1 MTCPVIPVPSQHCEP
16 LPLSTSRFLNVLL
29 PGVFVPS
36 QSLSTGKSGEKAAG
50 RFAPYC
56 GPSALIDACL
66 PRGLEMLGPEHNKKP
81 TIVLPKSTPLCAPF
95 PSTLPRD
102 CRSAIIRLSHLETRL
117 PFIASKQ
124 PDSTFPRVFAGAELH
139 RPGMER
145 QTSLATAFLS
155 PGPPERSRRPALIG
169 RRGTAGALLALA
181 AGLLAAGSAS
191 EYDYVSFQSDIG
203 AYQSG
208 RFYTKPPQCVDIPAD
223 LRLCHNVGYK
233 RMVLPNLLEHETM
246 AEVKQQASSW
256 VPLLNKNCHIGTQV
270 FLCSLF
276 APVCL
281 DRPIYPCRWLCE
293 AVRDSCEPVMQFFG
307 FYWPEMLKCD
317 KFPEGDVCIAMTPP
331 NATEASK
338 PQGTTVCPPCDNELK
353 SEAIIEHLCAS
364 EFALRMKIKE
374 VKKENGDKK
383 IVPKKKKPLKLGPI
397 KKKELKKLVLY
408 LKNGADCPCHQL
420 DNLSQ
425 HFLIMGRKVKSQ
437 YLLTAIHK
445 WDKKNKEFKNFMK
458 KMKNHECPTFQSVF
472 K

>member
-1 MTCPVIPVPSQHCEP
+1 MGSG
-16 LPLSTSRFLNVLL
+16 R
-29 PGVFVPS
+29 GV
-36 QSLSTGKSGEKAAG
+36 G
-50 RFAPYC
+50 
-56 GPSALIDACL
+56 
-66 PRGLEMLGPEHNKKP
+66 
-81 TIVLPKSTPLCAPF
+81 
-95 PSTLPRD
+95 
-102 CRSAIIRLSHLETRL
+102 
-117 PFIASKQ
+117 
-124 PDSTFPRVFAGAELH
+124 
-139 RPGMER
+139 
-145 QTSLATAFLS
+145 
-155 PGPPERSRRPALIG
+155 G
-169 RRGTAGALLALA
+169 RRWASSGVLLALA

-203 AYQSG
+203 SYQSG
-208 RFYTKPPQCVDIPAD
+208 RFYTKPPQCVDIPVD

-233 RMVLPNLLEHETM
+233 KMVLPNLLEHETM

-383 IVPKKKKPLKLGPI
+383 IIPKKKKPLKLGPI
-397 KKKELKKLVLY
+397 NKKELKKLVLY

-420 DNLSQ
+420 DNLSH